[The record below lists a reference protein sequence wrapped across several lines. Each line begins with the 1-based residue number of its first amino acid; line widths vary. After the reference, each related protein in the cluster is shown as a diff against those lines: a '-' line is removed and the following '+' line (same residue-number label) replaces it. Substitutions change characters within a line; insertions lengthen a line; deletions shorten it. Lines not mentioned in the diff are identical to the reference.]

1 LVIIAKP
8 NSNFMKG
15 NEVLESFVESP
26 IGTVSPAVIV
36 ELVDSLVK
44 EGGIKDYQHGF
55 WYEYLNKTGHPDFLS
70 AIEDYETRAQWAES
84 VFKIIQHTEYSLK
97 DLFDERVKEMPQH
110 ILFQD
115 MSTSPPSF
123 WTYEQ
128 MNRQIRQFAAVFH
141 KTVPADP
148 RVAIFSD
155 NCVSSA
161 TTDLACLFYDIFDSP
176 LSTHFKINTLV
187 TIFDSVEINI
197 AVCETQERLETLKA
211 VRKKTKRHFVIYT
224 LSDNI
229 KINGNDIQF
238 IGNATTVLDTK
249 EVESILSK
257 RKIKP
262 IAEVATTMFT
272 SGSTGIPKGVSFS
285 IYNLVSK
292 RFARHAALPKV
303 GRKEVLLCF
312 LPLFHTFGRYLEM
325 LGMIYWRGTYTFAGN
340 TSSETLFTLMPKVNP
355 SGFISVP
362 IRWLQLYDK
371 IEEHLSKSNND
382 KNKEKI
388 IKKVLG
394 NRLSWGLSAAGYLS
408 PKVFNFFQNNGVA
421 LCSGFGMTEAT
432 GGITMT
438 PPGEYRKNSTGIML
452 PGIYGK
458 LEETGELKLSGH
470 YLAWYLDD
478 KAPGDIIPYPEN
490 EESDYWMNTGDIFRL
505 SDDGF
510 YEIVDRVKDIY
521 KNNKGQTIA
530 PKTIEQKFTGVPGI
544 KQTFLVGDARPYNV
558 LLIVPDF
565 EDPLLQ
571 DAVSKGDKDEYFHQI
586 VMLANKDVA
595 RYERVINFSILEN
608 EFSADK
614 GELTPKGSFN
624 RKAIENN
631 FKELID
637 SLYKTN
643 HVRLRY
649 KDLIIVIPRWFYRD
663 LGILETDI
671 ILTNDGVENRR
682 TNKSLIVQKLED
694 KKFLIGDLI
703 YNSTVDVIDF
713 GRIARQ
719 PKLWI
724 GNPEFIEFAPVKEGW
739 DLPLKNMTSHVSR
752 LKKLKRSYHQHEIPL
767 LNEIK
772 DQNLQ
777 FINNLICSALFC
789 PCEVA
794 LNSTRQLGQMFNTSD
809 DRIAGVIRRRLEA
822 LSCHEKE
829 EVRVLAYRMLLLEDP
844 NPDFAKTFPAFIQ
857 SGLSFLTEESIN
869 QIALSN
875 FGKQHLDSL
884 RKRMHYYRSQLKW
897 PATENV
903 LEQFKNILKL
913 LFNFASNNL
922 SHYISI
928 RSEMASWI
936 LHKVEPELS
945 KLAEHYFFE
954 LYRLFDEGL
963 KAKTPKY
970 TEQDFEYR
978 IVYET
983 GISQAEIEK
992 LNQLFTETLFLDQ
1005 SIILAFEELDFNL
1018 FQIPKNGIWISRL
1031 MAFNNYNHYRLSI
1044 NTIQGKHF
1052 ELHMVVSKQMR
1063 PEPNYEALYWLSSL
1077 SGHPIGPTTLPT
1089 LGCSRMSYGIRTT
1102 KFLGELTGWVK
1113 IRENSE
1119 IDNYTAGYIAPNSW
1133 RKLFIKSFSI
1143 FFMAW
1148 RNSNYRIVPG
1158 AISPNNIVVPTMDFR
1173 TTASIVTLSGMK
1185 DYENTLSLVEP
1196 MVKEFYNKTAA
1207 HYPWVKKQ
1215 LELEWIFDACFEAFS
1230 KTEAID
1236 FLLKLKTD
1244 LEKTPVFYEE
1254 DHSLLEELEKYLTYT
1269 NRFYLPLPLFNAID
1283 RYAEWGQRT
1292 PTASAEAKEQTIFEL
1307 FELYKLHRYPQVVRY
1322 YLFRK
1327 TYFKNATQNIKAIF
1341 DELLN
1346 RMRDNSAILPM
1357 QLIELSDL
1365 QGLMVTKDDK
1375 MMFSKMVFPKKQE
1388 EQKIDILKVKAD
1400 NTEQVIVRSQLVDK
1414 YGEVYN
1420 FREPLEP
1427 SEVGQLYHLFYKVH
1441 YPKTISK
1448 MDKHFVVTD
1457 ENDRVIGGLCFKELE
1472 DNVVLLDGSAITSSL
1487 QGRGIGSAMVEDFFT
1502 RMASTGVQVVK
1513 AHFLLGNYYLKH
1525 NFQVDKKWG
1534 ALVRYL

>member
-1 LVIIAKP
+1 MEEK
-8 NSNFMKG
+8 
-15 NEVLESFVESP
+15 EVLRSFIESP
-26 IGTVSPAVIV
+26 AGTVNPVVVVEIV
-36 ELVDSLVK
+36 DALVK
-44 EGGIKDYQHGF
+44 NDGLKKYENHF
-55 WYEYLNKTGHPDFLS
+55 WFEYLDKTGHPDFLS
-70 AIEDYETRAQWAES
+70 AIKDRETRVQWTES
-84 VFKIIQHTEYSLK
+84 VFKIIQYTEYSLK
-97 DLFDERVKEMPQH
+97 DLFDARIKEIPQH

-115 MSTSPPSF
+115 MSTNPPSF

-141 KTVPADP
+141 KCVPENP
-148 RVAIFSD
+148 RVAIYSD
-155 NCVSSA
+155 NTVASA
-161 TTDLACLFYDIFDSP
+161 TADLACLFYDIFDSP
-176 LSTHFKINTLV
+176 LSTHFKTGTLIA
-187 TIFDSVEINI
+187 IFDAVEIDI
-197 AVCETQERLETLKA
+197 AVCETSERLETLKA
-211 VRKKTKRHFVIYT
+211 VRKKTKKHFYIYT
-224 LSDNI
+224 LSEDV
-229 KINGNDIQF
+229 KIEGDDIQF
-238 IGNATTVLDTK
+238 IGNATTVLDTE
-249 EVESILSK
+249 EVENILAK
-257 RKIKP
+257 RKVKP

-272 SGSTGIPKGVSFS
+272 SGSTGVPKGVSFS

-340 TSSETLFTLMPKVNP
+340 TSAETLLRLMPKVNP

-362 IRWLQLYDK
+362 IRWLQMYDK
-371 IEEHLSKSNND
+371 IEENLSND
-382 KNKEKI
+382 SEERNKEQVVRQVI
-388 IKKVLG
+388 G
-394 NRLSWGLSAAGYLS
+394 NRLNWGLSAAGYLA
-408 PKVFNFFQNNGVA
+408 PKVFNFFQNNGVN

-458 LEETGELKLSGH
+458 LEETGELKLRGH
-470 YLAWYLDD
+470 YLAWYLD
-478 KAPGDIIPYPEN
+478 KKGPGDIIPYPEN
-490 EESDYWMNTGDIFRL
+490 EEMDYWMNTGDIFRL

-558 LLIVPDF
+558 LLVVPDF

-571 DAVSKGDKDEYFHQI
+571 DAVNKGDMDEYFHQI

-595 RYERVINFSILEN
+595 RYERVINFSILDR
-608 EFSADK
+608 EFLADK

-624 RKAIENN
+624 RKTIENN

-649 KDLIIVIPRWFYRD
+649 KDIVLVVPRWFYRD
-663 LGILETDI
+663 LGILENDIVLTD
-671 ILTNDGVENRR
+671 DGVENRR
-682 TNKSLIVQKLED
+682 TNKALTVQKLED
-694 KKFLIGDLI
+694 KRFLIGDLI
-703 YNSTVDVIDF
+703 YSSSIDVIDM

-724 GNPEFIEFAPVKEGW
+724 GNPAFIEFAPVKDGW
-739 DLPLKNMTSHVSR
+739 DLPLKNMTPHVAR
-752 LKKLKRSYHQHEIPL
+752 LKELKRTYHQHEIPL
-767 LNEIK
+767 LTEIK

-777 FINNLICSALFC
+777 FLNNLICSSLFC
-789 PCEVA
+789 KGEIA
-794 LNSTRQLGQMFNTSD
+794 LSSTRQLGQMFSNSD
-809 DRIAGVIRRRLEA
+809 DRYSGVIRRRLEA
-822 LSCHEKE
+822 LSCHEEE
-829 EVRVLAYRMLLLEDP
+829 EVRVLAYRNLLLEDP
-844 NPDFAKTFPAFIQ
+844 KPDFARTFPAFIK
-857 SGLSFLTEESIN
+857 SGQSFLTEESIN

-884 RKRMHYYRSQLKW
+884 RKRMHYYRSHLKW
-897 PATENV
+897 PASENV
-903 LEQFKNILKL
+903 LQQFKNILKL

-954 LYRLFDEGL
+954 LYKIFDEGL
-963 KAKTPKY
+963 RARTPKY

-1031 MAFNNYNHYRLSI
+1031 MSFNNYNHYRLSI

-1119 IDNYTAGYIAPNSW
+1119 IDSYTAGYIAPNSW

-1173 TTASIVTLSGMK
+1173 TTASIITLSGMK
-1185 DYENTLSLVEP
+1185 DYKNTLSLVEP

-1215 LELEWIFDACFEAFS
+1215 LELKWVFDACFEAFG
-1230 KTEAID
+1230 KEEAIE
-1236 FLLKLKTD
+1236 FLQELKVD
-1244 LEKTPVFYEE
+1244 LEKTPVYYDE
-1254 DHSLLEELEKYLTYT
+1254 DHSLLEELNKYLSQSHHY
-1269 NRFYLPLPLFNAID
+1269 YLPLALFNAID
-1283 RYAEWGQRT
+1283 RYAEWEQRT
-1292 PTASAEAKEQTIFEL
+1292 PTASADAKEQTIFEL
-1307 FELYKLHRYPQVVRY
+1307 FDLYKLQKFPQVVRY
-1322 YLFRK
+1322 CLFRE
-1327 TYFKNATQNIKAIF
+1327 TYFKNSNQNIKAIF
-1341 DELLN
+1341 DDLLK
-1346 RMRDNSAILPM
+1346 RMRENSTILPM
-1357 QLIELSDL
+1357 QFIELSDL
-1365 QGLMVTKDDK
+1365 QGLMITQDDK
-1375 MMFSKMVFPKKQE
+1375 MIFSKMVFPKKQE
-1388 EQKIDILKVKAD
+1388 EQKLDILKVKAD
-1400 NTEQVIVRSQLVDK
+1400 KTEQIIVRSQLADK

-1457 ENDRVIGGLCFKELE
+1457 ENDRVIGGLCYKELE
-1472 DNVVLLDGSAITSSL
+1472 DDVVLLDGSAITSSL

-1502 RMASTGVQVVK
+1502 RMASTGVKVVK